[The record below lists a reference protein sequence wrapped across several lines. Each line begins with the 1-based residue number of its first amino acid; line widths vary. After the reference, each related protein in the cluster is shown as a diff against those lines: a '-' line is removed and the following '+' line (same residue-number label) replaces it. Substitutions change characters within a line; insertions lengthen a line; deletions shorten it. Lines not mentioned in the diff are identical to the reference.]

1 MMNIKINTMHFDADK
16 KLTDFVENKIDK
28 LQKFETK
35 IVSADVFLTF
45 NKSQSDKE
53 NKIAKIK
60 IDLPGTELF
69 AEKGTKSFEESV
81 DSVIEALKK
90 QIMKYKEKKMG
101 E

>member
-16 KLTDFVENKIDK
+16 KLTEFVENKLDK
-28 LQKFETK
+28 LQKFETN
-35 IVSADVFLTF
+35 IVTADVFLTF
-45 NKSQSDKE
+45 NKAQADKE

-90 QIMKYKEKKMG
+90 QIMKYKEKK
-101 E
+101 